1 MMDWIELAYLI
12 KIRVGF
18 WLKGWCP
25 ECPFS
30 PVDLSRSLEAVC
42 NWNKKQTVSKSLE
55 WKRPPQNVW
64 KWNVDGS
71 SRGKPGA
78 ASIGGVLRNDC
89 GEIAAKF
96 AVSIGVK
103 DSDEAE
109 FLAIV
114 FALEQSLDKEWRS
127 NGTIIVESVSRN
139 ALAWVDN
146 SGACPW
152 SMRFACNKLK
162 NILLSLKN
170 VMFTHVNREANCLAD
185 ELAKSGSSMA
195 GSWIHWY

>member
-103 DSDEAE
+103 ESNEAE

-114 FALEQSLDKEWRS
+114 FALEQSLDKEWLS
-127 NGTIIVESVSRN
+127 NGTIIVESDSRN

-146 SGACPW
+146 SGACP
-152 SMRFACNKLK
+152 
-162 NILLSLKN
+162 
-170 VMFTHVNREANCLAD
+170 
-185 ELAKSGSSMA
+185 
-195 GSWIHWY
+195 